1 MRDKIIALVMCGLL
15 AVSLFACGEQRGT
28 SNDSDTLGDE
38 QNYTSGAN
46 NGSTNGSS
54 NGSSNGGNGM
64 TGGSTNG
71 GSSSNGGSMTGG
83 SSSNGGSSSSGTTS
97 GMSGTNGNNGSNGTN
112 ADQGSAMGDSA
123 LHSNTIN
130 PANGTVDRT
139 ATWEQMLQ
147 NGRVHDT
154 DGYLF
159 DGENTHW
166 A

>member
-1 MRDKIIALVMCGLL
+1 MREKIIALVMCGLL

-38 QNYTSGAN
+38 QNYSSGTNNGAN
-46 NGSTNGSS
+46 NGGS
-54 NGSSNGGNGM
+54 NGTVNGGSGSTGNGM

-71 GSSSNGGSMTGG
+71 GSG
-83 SSSNGGSSSSGTTS
+83 SSAGVN
-97 GMSGTNGNNGSNGTN
+97 GTNGNNGSNGNN

-123 LHSNTIN
+123 LPGNTIN

-154 DGYLF
+154 DGFLF